1 MDDRGLP
8 AAGRGRLD
16 RLALGVVRAVRADFG
31 CLLIAI
37 VFLLLMALTVIY
49 SDLITPPPHNPFV

>member
-1 MDDRGLP
+1 MDERGYP
-8 AAGRGRLD
+8 VARRGRLD
-16 RLALGVVRAVRADFG
+16 RMALGIVRAVRADFG

-37 VFLLLMALTVIY
+37 VFLLLMALTVIF